1 MTWIIIAVTTLIS
14 LFFLPFTQDFYE
26 TSKWYA
32 VVVSFLL
39 ILLVWSI
46 ATVTKRKIV
55 VYTGKTFWVL
65 AALAG
70 TGVLS
75 LLVASSNKIEAAIS
89 PFGPSLFAALAGA
102 ILLAGVD
109 LAQHKRKLITLLSQ
123 TISFLGLLT
132 LLQVS
137 GLSGKIL
144 GSIPWLQDPLWT
156 PAGST
161 LILLALF
168 ALALPLLI
176 EQAWSAHANKR
187 QLGIFFY
194 GAQVLLVVA
203 ASITTL
209 ALALPKIPSTI
220 LPLFAGW
227 QVMLEAF
234 KHVPTMLVGV
244 GPENFLAAFTGGRA
258 ATLNMTPIWNTR
270 FLASS
275 SAILHLGT
283 TTGILGLL
291 AAFLFLFY
299 LAPRSLKT
307 ALDWS
312 RLVAV
317 VAILFIPPS
326 VSLLVVCAMLLFA
339 SETHT
344 RTTKIANPTASL
356 LTALL
361 ALCIALG
368 AGYLVVRSYMAER
381 TFFMA
386 YFTSQQADGA
396 LIQRT
401 GQKAILLNPYVA
413 RFHEAYAQTNLI
425 LAAAI
430 AQRATASDS
439 LSDADRKVVTQLIS
453 QSVREGKI
461 ATQLAPT
468 RVTSWETLA
477 RLYQNLIGIANEADT
492 WAIASYQKALELD
505 PTSPPLRLELGSI
518 YVAQRNYE
526 AAIAHFAVAVALK
539 PDLANAH
546 YNLAH
551 AHLQKGNIDAARQSL
566 LQTQALLDQGS
577 SDYEQIAR
585 ELEQLE
591 EGILPTPTPSPTLS
605 PPIELP

>member
-1 MTWIIIAVTTLIS
+1 MSWLTAIVLTVIPLV
-14 LFFLPFTQDFYE
+14 FLPLTQDFYE

-32 VVVSFLL
+32 VVASFLL
-39 ILLVWSI
+39 ILLVWSV
-46 ATVTKRKIV
+46 ATLTKRKLV
-55 VYTGKTFWVL
+55 VYTGKAIWPL
-65 AALAG
+65 ALLAG
-70 TGVLS
+70 AGGLS
-75 LLVASSNKIEAAIS
+75 LFVASSNKTEAALS
-89 PFGPSLFAALAGA
+89 PFGPVLFAALAGM
-102 ILLAGVD
+102 LFLAGSG

-123 TISFLGLLT
+123 TISLLALIT
-132 LLQVS
+132 LFQLS
-137 GLSGKIL
+137 GLSGKL
-144 GSIPWLQDPLWT
+144 FSSVPWLQDPLWT

-161 LILLALF
+161 LALLTLF
-168 ALALPLLI
+168 ALTLPILI
-176 EQAWSAHANKR
+176 EHAWSAHTHKR
-187 QLGIFFY
+187 QLDVFFY
-194 GAQVLLVVA
+194 GAQALLVVA
-203 ASITTL
+203 SGVTTL

-234 KHVPTMLVGV
+234 KQIPAMVVGV

-258 ATLNMTPIWNTR
+258 ASLNMTPVWNTR
-270 FLASS
+270 FLASAS
-275 SAILHLGT
+275 TILHVGT
-283 TTGILGLL
+283 TTGILGLI
-291 AAFLFLFY
+291 AAGVFLLY
-299 LAPRSLKT
+299 LAPRALKT

-312 RLVAV
+312 RLIAV
-317 VAILFIPPS
+317 IALFFVPPS

-339 SETHT
+339 SEPHE
-344 RTTKIANPTASL
+344 RTVNITKPAATTL
-356 LTALL
+356 FALVG
-361 ALCIALG
+361 LCIALG
-368 AGYLVVRSYMAER
+368 TGYLVVRSYMAER
-381 TFFMA
+381 TYFMA

-401 GQKAILLNPYVA
+401 GQQAILLNPFVA

-430 AQRATASDS
+430 AQRATTSDS
-439 LSDADRKVVTQLIS
+439 LSDADRQVVTQLIS

-477 RLYQNLIGIANEADT
+477 RLYQNLIGIANGADS

-505 PTSPPLRLELGSI
+505 PTNSQLRLELGSI
-518 YVAQRNYE
+518 YVAQGNYD
-526 AAIAHFAVAVALK
+526 AAIAHFAVAAALK

-566 LQTQALLDQGS
+566 LQTQALLTQGS
-577 SDYEQIAR
+577 SDDEQIAR

-591 EGILPTPTPSPTLS
+591 AGILPTPTPTPVLS